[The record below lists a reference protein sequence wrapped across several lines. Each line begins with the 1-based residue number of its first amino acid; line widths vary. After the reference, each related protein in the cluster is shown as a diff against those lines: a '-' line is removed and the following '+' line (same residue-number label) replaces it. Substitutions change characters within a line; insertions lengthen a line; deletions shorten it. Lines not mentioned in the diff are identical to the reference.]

1 MAPPRKTVLPKPLP
15 EGFILTDTEK
25 KKWRLGKIIGQGGF
39 GLIYLA
45 SQDIDR
51 HVGTDTDFVIKVEY
65 QENGPLFSELK
76 FYQRAAKP
84 ESMQKWKRSKKLDF
98 LGIPT
103 YWGSGIA
110 EYNNLRYRFMV
121 MDRLG
126 SDLQKA
132 CESSGGRLKKIA
144 VLQLG
149 QRLVDILEYIHENE
163 YVHADIKAANLM
175 LGYRDPEQVYLAD
188 YGLSYRYCP
197 DGVHKEYKENPKK
210 GHNGTI
216 EYTSIDA
223 HKGLAASRRGDLQIL
238 GFCLLHWLCGSLPWD
253 DVLKNP
259 TQVQE
264 AKTRLMDN
272 LPHSVQQL
280 SVSGASTDEVA
291 KFLLYVNKLGYQEK
305 PDYQYLKNLLGS
317 AVRGGLDLSKP
328 QGAAGES
335 STKDSR
341 AKEKQKAGGASG
353 VSRAKATPLQDH
365 DEVYEGGKPKAV
377 PARYIRGPP
386 INKPLS
392 EQTEEVLPAVRR
404 SPRQRPVCSYE
415 DIDSEEEE
423 EEEERPKP
431 IAACYLRGPP
441 VKPRAQPKQERNPKR
456 TSSKTDDVPL
466 TSARTERRVFPQ
478 RRKED
483 RANRDM
489 ERQTHTHHRAVYS
502 HPKYWDSQLYYRH
515 ALGKWEESGP
525 KKSSPEAGP
534 QQRGWLT
541 SWLLCLGAFLLL
553 LAVVR
558 VCQSTLK
565 PL

>member
-1 MAPPRKTVLPKPLP
+1 MNYVVSSS
-15 EGFILTDTEK
+15 FSV
-25 KKWRLGKIIGQGGF
+25 F
-39 GLIYLA
+39 CYVSA
-45 SQDIDR
+45 SKDIDR
-51 HVGTDTDFVIKVEY
+51 PVGTDTDFVIKLEY
-65 QENGPLFSELK
+65 QENGSLFSELK

-84 ESMQKWKRSKKLDF
+84 ESMQKWKRNKKLDF

-103 YWGSGIA
+103 YWGSGLA
-110 EYNNLRYRFMV
+110 EYNKLRYRFMV

-132 CESSGGRLKKIA
+132 CESSGGRLKKTT

-188 YGLSYRYCP
+188 YGLSFRYCP

-264 AKTRLMDN
+264 
-272 LPHSVQQL
+272 
-280 SVSGASTDEVA
+280 VA

-305 PDYQYLKNLLGS
+305 PDYQYLKSLLGS

-335 STKDSR
+335 PTKDPR
-341 AKEKQKAGGASG
+341 AKEKVRTQNLWIG
-353 VSRAKATPLQDH
+353 V
-365 DEVYEGGKPKAV
+365 E
-377 PARYIRGPP
+377 I
-386 INKPLS
+386 IW
-392 EQTEEVLPAVRR
+392 
-404 SPRQRPVCSYE
+404 
-415 DIDSEEEE
+415 
-423 EEEERPKP
+423 
-431 IAACYLRGPP
+431 
-441 VKPRAQPKQERNPKR
+441 
-456 TSSKTDDVPL
+456 
-466 TSARTERRVFPQ
+466 
-478 RRKED
+478 
-483 RANRDM
+483 
-489 ERQTHTHHRAVYS
+489 HH
-502 HPKYWDSQLYYRH
+502 
-515 ALGKWEESGP
+515 
-525 KKSSPEAGP
+525 
-534 QQRGWLT
+534 
-541 SWLLCLGAFLLL
+541 
-553 LAVVR
+553 
-558 VCQSTLK
+558 
-565 PL
+565 